1 MTTDWK
7 ALCAELL
14 ESAKELDDLM
24 QGAIDGDYMPD
35 SLTLQPIRL
44 CLERA
49 RIALDQPEPQEPTD
63 EEILNLSEEHCVS
76 YTRLDGSVTYPYE
89 NDMNMKDD
97 VLFFARALIAADRA
111 RWGRPVTTQEAS

>member
-1 MTTDWK
+1 MTTDYRVELQRLVK
-7 ALCAELL
+7 AYDDHGGNWPEDDAEALRQ
-14 ESAKELDDLM
+14 AV
-24 QGAIDGDYMPD
+24 
-35 SLTLQPIRL
+35 
-44 CLERA
+44 ERA
-49 RIALDQPEPQEPTD
+49 RAFLSQPKSEGPTD

-111 RWGRPVTTQEAS
+111 RWGRPAIEPETNGQA